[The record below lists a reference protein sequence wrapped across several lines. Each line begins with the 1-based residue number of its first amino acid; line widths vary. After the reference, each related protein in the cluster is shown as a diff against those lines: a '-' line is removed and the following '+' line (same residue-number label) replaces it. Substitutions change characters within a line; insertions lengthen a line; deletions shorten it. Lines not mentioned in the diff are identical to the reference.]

1 MSTLHERVARDCER
15 SGVPFYVEDDA
26 LLNKVVDWLF
36 DTWIDMAT
44 DGRADGSGEGGEHAR
59 PA

>member
-15 SGVPFYVEDDA
+15 SGVPYHVEDEA
-26 LLNKVVDWLF
+26 LLDKVADWLF
-36 DTWIDMAT
+36 PTWIEMP
-44 DGRADGSGEGGEHAR
+44 ADGPADRTREGADHAR